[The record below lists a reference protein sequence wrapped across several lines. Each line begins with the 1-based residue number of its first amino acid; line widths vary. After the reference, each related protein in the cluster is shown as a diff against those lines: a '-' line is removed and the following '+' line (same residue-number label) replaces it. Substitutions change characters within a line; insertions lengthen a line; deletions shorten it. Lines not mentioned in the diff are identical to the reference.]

1 MNEYERWLQEEG
13 KSENTV
19 CRYVRIAAD
28 FQEWHR
34 LVTKQEQFSPQLV
47 TPLDLQDWKTY
58 LLSEA
63 TYQRTKNSKPQ
74 KYSVASV
81 NNCIKGIKVFFDYCI
96 STGEIRTNPAK
107 KLKAHKIQCGDEGE
121 PRWLDRAERSR
132 FLFYIDNEQLQK
144 KNAWRFARNRALSFV
159 MLHAG
164 LRVSEAVDLE
174 PDDLNLTGS
183 RKFLRVRNGK
193 GGKSRIVEMN
203 PDLIDALQ
211 VWLEERGTPRTNKLF
226 ISQRGGPLTEDGV
239 TALFNKLRD
248 KTGIPDLTPH
258 VMRHTFAHDLAER
271 GEPLQT
277 IADLLGHSNVN
288 YTRVSVTSS
297 RDERQK
303 AVNKLAGER
312 FS

>member
-13 KSENTV
+13 KAENTV
-19 CRYVRIAAD
+19 NRYVRIAAD
-28 FQEWHR
+28 FQAWYKAA
-34 LVTKQEQFSPQLV
+34 TKQDDFSPQLV
-47 TPLDLQDWKTY
+47 TSLDLQDWKTY
-58 LLSEA
+58 LLNEA

-74 KYSVASV
+74 KYSVSSV
-81 NNCIKGIKVFFDYCI
+81 NNCIKGIKVFFDYCMA
-96 STGEIRTNPAK
+96 TGAIRTNPAK
-107 KLKAHKIQCGDEGE
+107 KVKPQKIQDDEGE
-121 PRWLDRAERSR
+121 PRWLERAEKTR
-132 FLFYIDNEQLQK
+132 FLFYVDNAQLQK
-144 KNAWRFARNRALSFV
+144 KNAWRFARNRAVAFV

-174 PDDLNLTGS
+174 PEDLNFTG
-183 RKFLRVRNGK
+183 RKPFLRVRNGK

-203 PDLIDALQ
+203 PDLIDALRA
-211 VWLEERGTPRTNKLF
+211 WLEVRGTPRTIKLF
-226 ISQRGGPLTEDGV
+226 VSQRGGPLTEDGV
-239 TALFNKLRD
+239 TAMFIKLRE

-288 YTRVSVTSS
+288 YTRVYVTSS

-303 AVNKLAGER
+303 AVNKLSGER